1 MKKLYKVTLT
11 AEERSQLQNIVS
23 TGKNNAQKIKHANVL
38 LAVDETVNGKI
49 ADVEVAQRFHCNA
62 KTVYNIRE
70 RFVEQGLDAALERK
84 KRETPPTQP
93 IFDGRAEARLIALA
107 CSTPPEGRST
117 WTMQL
122 LADKCV
128 ELAIV
133 EKTSDETVRNVL
145 KKTNL
150 SRTSKNVGP

>member
-1 MKKLYKVTLT
+1 MKKIYKVTLT
-11 AEERSQLQNIVS
+11 VEERSQLENIVS
-23 TGKNNAQKIKHANVL
+23 SGKNNAQKIKHANIL
-38 LAVDETVNGKI
+38 LAVDENVNGKI
-49 ADVEVAQRFHCNA
+49 ADAEVAKRFLCNA

-70 RFVEQGLDAALERK
+70 RFVVRGLEAALERK
-84 KRETPPTQP
+84 KRETPPTPP

-107 CSTPPEGRST
+107 CSTPPEGRAA

-128 ELAIV
+128 ELQIV

-145 KKTNL
+145 KKTN
-150 SRTSKNVGP
+150 